1 MTHLWWLSDRT
12 PEIDPYSPDQS
23 KLDANRPGSSRRQTS
38 SCPATA
44 SRSASSGRAQRVP
57 PRRAVTFSRT

>member
-23 KLDANRPGSSRRQTS
+23 KLDFHRARVLEAADFVVPG
-38 SCPATA
+38 
-44 SRSASSGRAQRVP
+44 
-57 PRRAVTFSRT
+57 PRRAVPRRAVGFSRRRTAGR